1 MKKQFKD
8 MFDDVRGRVL
18 RTIKDYVEEA
28 GGSCPL
34 GNQPYHNIVD
44 DEVQYIEPIRLF
56 IEGDEL
62 LYEYRFMGTV
72 HQDYLRDLSLYEME
86 QIVDSL

>member
-28 GGSCPL
+28 GGSVSL
-34 GNQPYHNIVD
+34 GNQPYHNLVD

-56 IEGDEL
+56 IEDDEL

-72 HQDYLRDLSLYEME
+72 YQDYLRDLSLDEME
-86 QIVDSL
+86 QITDSL